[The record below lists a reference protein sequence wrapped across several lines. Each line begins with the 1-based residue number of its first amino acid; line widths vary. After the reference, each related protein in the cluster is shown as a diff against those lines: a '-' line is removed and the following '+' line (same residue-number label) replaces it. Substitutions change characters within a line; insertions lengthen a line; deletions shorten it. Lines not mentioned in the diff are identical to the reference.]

1 MGFGMDY
8 LFGSMISHSTFYSN
22 KDLFQSLTQLHFFL
36 YTAQSDNMGGHL
48 WASKLFIVRRVIKI
62 MLFYISIQCQLFVRF
77 LIPFKTV
84 LCMLRLYV
92 WHVNCYGMLHC
103 LCSGLVELIV
113 VVQSQHINIRKYSN
127 SYAIDY
133 TDIQP
138 KISIDEISLLWLFCG
153 C

>member
-1 MGFGMDY
+1 
-8 LFGSMISHSTFYSN
+8 
-22 KDLFQSLTQLHFFL
+22 
-36 YTAQSDNMGGHL
+36 
-48 WASKLFIVRRVIKI
+48 
-62 MLFYISIQCQLFVRF
+62 
-77 LIPFKTV
+77 
-84 LCMLRLYV
+84 MLRLYV

-153 C
+153 CWTRIWYLKLLFSSCFEDTGGCVQVQGVVISHYVLSHKW